1 MIKGS
6 DVYNRNADRDQA
18 IALAELYEA
27 HFDRVW
33 RWLHGFGVRAADLED
48 AAQEVFVVV
57 HRRYGDFDGRSEVT
71 TWLYGICFRVAAAFR
86 RKAHVRREA
95 ATEDMETVETGAAPS
110 PTPDDHA
117 AERQAGAIAQRI
129 LDGLDDD
136 KRAVFVLY
144 ELEEHTLKEIAA
156 MVGCPLQTVYSR
168 LSAAREHF
176 RREAQRLTTPA
187 LPRNA
192 RP

>member
-1 MIKGS
+1 MLKGS
-6 DVYNRNADRDQA
+6 DVYHRDSERDHA
-18 IALAELYEA
+18 IALAEIYEA
-27 HFDRVW
+27 HFERVW
-33 RWLHGFGVRAADLED
+33 RWLYGLGVRQADLED

-57 HRRYGDFDGRSEVT
+57 HRRYGEFDRRSELT

-95 ATEDMETVETGAAPS
+95 VTDDLEAVQNETAPS
-110 PTPDDHA
+110 PHDQA
-117 AERQAGAIAQRI
+117 VERQAGEIAQRI

-144 ELEEHTLKEIAA
+144 ELEERTLKEIAA
-156 MVGCPLQTVYSR
+156 MLECPLQTVYSR

-176 RREAQRLTTPA
+176 HRESQRLATRGAKGSP
-187 LPRNA
+187 
-192 RP
+192 